1 MENHAHETKLSLE
14 IGLRET
20 KSSLEWAR
28 TDKAQKMGLDRKFRG
43 LSVKERWSSGWSPKY
58 GEE

>member
-43 LSVKERWSSGWSPKY
+43 LSVKER
-58 GEE
+58 